1 LKSVLNK
8 KITPY
13 IYTLF
18 FLLTFHGIFAQEFEL
33 KLVGKDSV
41 EMTVLNQ
48 LNYQKKHKTEKGIY
62 TELNL
67 IDERLKQLG
76 YFTAYRDTLQK
87 LDQEFIA
94 TYSLGKKT
102 EQVTVLVSESI
113 QNNYKGYSFALK
125 DSVVL
130 KTQEL
135 TSFIQSVLQVF
146 DERGESFSQVQ
157 LQNPTPKGDTLFVNL
172 AITSSKKRSVNN
184 IVIKGY
190 EDFPEAFIKKYF
202 KLNEQQT
209 FSKKRLREISIL
221 TKSLDFVEEI
231 KPPEVLFKQ
240 DSTILYLFLKR
251 LKTSSVDGI
260 INFAS
265 KDDGSGLL
273 INGNL
278 DLKLNNVLNTG
289 ESFQLYWNRV
299 KEGNSEFRI
308 GTSVPYI
315 FSSSFSTDIN
325 FNIYRQDSTF
335 LNTTL
340 QAKLNYQLNP
350 KSTILASYSRETSDY
365 LLDDNTTDFDS
376 YSNRFF
382 GVGYRF
388 RKTSESPL
396 FNTSF
401 TMEVLPQ
408 YGTRQNSD
416 FESDQWKLAFF
427 AETNITLTPRSYLNT
442 KNSTGI
448 LESDNFLTNELFRI
462 GGANSVRGFNEQSI
476 FTPRYSYV
484 NIEYRYVT
492 SLRSYLHTITDFG
505 FYRNI
510 ARNSDE
516 TLLGLGLGYL
526 FNIDNNQVNLGYALG
541 VTQDS
546 NFDLNNSKLIIR
558 WISTF

>member
-1 LKSVLNK
+1 LNK
-8 KITPY
+8 KFIPY
-13 IYTLF
+13 IYILF
-18 FLLTFHGIFAQEFEL
+18 FFSSFHGIFAQDFEL
-33 KLVGKDSV
+33 KLVGKDTT
-41 EMTVLNQ
+41 EMMVLNQ
-48 LNYQKKHKTEKGIY
+48 LNYQKKHKTEASVY
-62 TELNL
+62 TELDL

-76 YFTAYRDTLQK
+76 YFTAYREMVQK

-94 TYSLGKKT
+94 SYSLGKKT
-102 EQVTVLVSESI
+102 KQVIVLVPETI
-113 QNNYKGYSFALK
+113 RDKYKGFSFALK
-125 DSVVL
+125 DSISL
-130 KTQEL
+130 KTEEL
-135 TSFIQSVLQVF
+135 TSFIQSIIQTL

-157 LQNPTPKGDTLFVNL
+157 LQNPISKGDSLVVGLT
-172 AITSSKKRSVNN
+172 IQSSKKRSVNN

-190 EDFPEAFIKKYF
+190 EDFPAAFIKRYF
-202 KLNEQQT
+202 KLNDQKT
-209 FSKKRLREISIL
+209 FSKKRLQEISVL
-221 TKSLDFVEEI
+221 TKSLGFVQEI

-273 INGNL
+273 VNGNL

-289 ESFQLYWNRV
+289 EAFQLYWNRV
-299 KEGNSEFRI
+299 REGNSEFRI
-308 GTSVPYI
+308 GASIPYL
-315 FSSSFSTDIN
+315 FSSSFSTDMS

-340 QAKLNYQLNP
+340 NLKLDYQLNP
-350 KSTILASYSRETSDY
+350 KSTVFVSYSSETSDY

-382 GVGYRF
+382 GLGYRF
-388 RKTSESPL
+388 LKTSDSPL

-401 TMEVLPQ
+401 AAEILPQ
-408 YGTRQNSD
+408 YGTRENSD
-416 FESDQWKLAFF
+416 FNNDQWKLAFT
-427 AETNITLTPRSYLNT
+427 AETNITISPRSYLNT
-442 KNSTGI
+442 RNSTGL

-462 GGANSVRGFNEQSI
+462 GGANSIRGFNEQSI
-476 FTPRYSYV
+476 FTNRYSYL

-492 SLRSYLHTITDFG
+492 SQQSYLHTITDFG
-505 FYRNI
+505 FYRNV
-510 ARNSDE
+510 ARNREE

-526 FNIDNNQVNLGYALG
+526 FTIDKNQVNLGYALG
-541 VTQDS
+541 ITQDS
-546 NFDLNNSKLIIR
+546 NLDLNNSKLIIR